1 MGKIIMDMSMS
12 LDGFIAAKNDNPDQ
26 PLGEGG
32 MELHHW
38 LSKDKKEVE
47 KYYVEGNANVGVIII
62 GHRTYENSHT
72 WDGKGPSDG
81 SIPCIVLARP
91 EHIPPKEKIGP
102 VFTFVSSLENALA
115 RVKEIAGDKDATVM
129 GANVQ
134 QQFIAAGLMDEI
146 RIHVV
151 PILLSEGVRLFE
163 HLGSKHIALKQ
174 TEVSE
179 GDQVAHL
186 VYRVV
191 KS

>member
-1 MGKIIMDMSMS
+1 MQTRRG
-12 LDGFIAAKNDNPDQ
+12 LWGR
-26 PLGEGG
+26 
-32 MELHHW
+32 
-38 LSKDKKEVE
+38 
-47 KYYVEGNANVGVIII
+47 Y
-62 GHRTYENSHT
+62 
-72 WDGKGPSDG
+72 G

-102 VFTFVSSLENALA
+102 VFTFVRSLEDALA
-115 RVKEIAGDKDATVM
+115 KMKEIAGDKDATVM

-163 HLGSKHIALKQ
+163 HLGNKHIALKQ

-179 GDQVAHL
+179 GNQVAHL
-186 VYRVV
+186 VYQVV

>member
-38 LSKDKKEVE
+38 LSEDQQVFKKC
-47 KYYVEGNANVGVIII
+47 YLEGNANVGVIII

-91 EHIPPKEKIGP
+91 EHIPPKQQIGP
-102 VFTFVSSLENALA
+102 VFTFVSSLEDALA
-115 RVKEIAGDKDATVM
+115 KMKEIAGEKDATVM
-129 GANVQ
+129 GAHVQ

-146 RIHVV
+146 RIRVV
-151 PILLSEGVRLFE
+151 PILLNEGVGLFE
-163 HLGSKHIALKQ
+163 HLGSKHIVLKQ
-174 TEVSE
+174 TEVRK
-179 GDQVAHL
+179 GNQVAHL
-186 VYRVV
+186 VYQVV